1 MARSRTIV
9 IGVDL
14 GGTTFS
20 VGIVMP
26 DGEIVAR
33 ESLDTPRSEDEPLAL
48 AAVASAVGGIME
60 QETIKPAEVLGIGV
74 GIPGPVDPE
83 TGVIKRAPNIPEL
96 DGVNAV
102 ELLTEELDFAREEKT
117 PIRIANDAFC
127 ATLAELR
134 YGAGR
139 DVENLVMFTLGTG
152 VGGGVALDNEVR
164 RGPRQIMGEV
174 GHIIVEPEGRRCG
187 CGNHGCLEAMV
198 GRDGMV
204 NQAVRLLEHGI
215 PSVLAERGGER
226 HEKLSPRVIA
236 EAAHEGDEL
245 ALEVM
250 NTSGHYLGIALCSCI
265 VLADPDLI
273 LLGGGIAAAGDVLFE
288 PIRRT
293 VRHRSMISGFDVKK
307 IVPAELGNEAGTYG
321 AAALIIDELTG
332 NEP

>member
-1 MARSRTIV
+1 MTRRNKVA
-9 IGVDL
+9 IGIDL
-14 GGTTFS
+14 GGTTFA
-20 VGIVMP
+20 VGVVTP
-26 DGEIVAR
+26 DGEIIAR
-33 ESLDTPRSEDEPLAL
+33 ESYDTPRSEDEPLAL

-60 QETIKPAEVLGIGV
+60 QETLKPPDIFGVGI

-83 TGVIKRAPNIPEL
+83 TGIIKRAPNLPEL

-102 ELLTEELDFAREEKT
+102 EILSGGMDFAEEGTK
-117 PIRIANDAFC
+117 PILIGNDAFC

-134 YGAGR
+134 WGAGR

-152 VGGGVALDNEVR
+152 VGGGIALDNEVR

-174 GHIIVEPEGRRCG
+174 GHIIVDPDGRRCG

-204 NQAVRLLEHGI
+204 HRAVRLLEKGL
-215 PSVLAERGGER
+215 PSILRERAGR
-226 HEKLSPRVIA
+226 KHEKLSPRVIA
-236 EAAHEGDEL
+236 EAAQEGDEL

-250 NTSGHYLGIALCSCI
+250 NASGHYLGIALCSCI

-273 LLGGGIAAAGDVLFE
+273 LLGGGIAAAGDVLFD

-293 VRHRSMISGFDVKK
+293 VHHRSMISGFDVEK

-332 NEP
+332 DEP